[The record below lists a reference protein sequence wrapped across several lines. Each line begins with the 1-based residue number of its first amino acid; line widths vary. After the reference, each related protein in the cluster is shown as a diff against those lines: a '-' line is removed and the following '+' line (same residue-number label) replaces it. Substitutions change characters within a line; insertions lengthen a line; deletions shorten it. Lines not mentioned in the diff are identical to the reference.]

1 MSKVTV
7 GSDVKVSWV
16 SNDGDIEIRDAVIN
30 LLKEKYGNDVVQGE
44 PLTEGQMPKVF
55 NYAKPKQE
63 NKWRGGSRGKGG
75 KTKWPRR

>member
-1 MSKVTV
+1 M
-7 GSDVKVSWV
+7 GSESDRLEVVEALRKI
-16 SNDGDIEIRDAVIN
+16 SNKESVEVIDYKAIENSGDIE
-30 LLKEKYGNDVVQGE
+30 LVQFD
-44 PLTEGQMPKVF
+44 PLTEAQMPKVF